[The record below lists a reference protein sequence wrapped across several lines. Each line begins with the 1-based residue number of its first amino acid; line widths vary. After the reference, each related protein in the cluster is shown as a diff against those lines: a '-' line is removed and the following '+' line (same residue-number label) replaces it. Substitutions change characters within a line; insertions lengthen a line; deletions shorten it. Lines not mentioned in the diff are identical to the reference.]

1 VRLVV
6 SKHIHILGICGTFM
20 GGLALI
26 ARELGYRVSG
36 SDANVYPPMS
46 TQLEAS
52 GITLHEGYD
61 PSVLDP
67 APDLVI
73 VGNAMTR
80 GNAVIESLL
89 NSTIPYTSGPEWLG
103 REVLRDRWVLAVAG
117 THGKTTTS
125 SILAWMLE
133 CAGLEPGFLIGG
145 VTANFGVSARL
156 GQAPF
161 FVIEADEYDTA
172 FFDKRSKFIH
182 YHPRTLI
189 FNNLEFDHADIFD
202 SLADIERQF
211 HHLIRILPSQGLVI
225 HPAESPSVE
234 RVLAKGVWSE
244 TLAFGSSNEA
254 SWVYS
259 WKDRIQGQFA
269 IESASD
275 RFAGDSP
282 LRGDYNLSNIT
293 AAMLAARHAGVQPE
307 AALNAVQS
315 FRNTKRRQEV
325 LFDRAGITVVDDFA
339 HHPTAIEVTLAGL
352 RDQYPGRRLVL
363 VLEPRSNTMRMGVHA
378 DTLANATRLA
388 DERFWLTSPQLRWE
402 LTPERAR
409 GLVFP
414 DSDTLLSGLLQ
425 HLMPGDVI
433 VCMSNGDFQGFKP
446 KLLRALEE
454 PYV

>member
-1 VRLVV
+1 
-6 SKHIHILGICGTFM
+6 M

-26 ARELGYRVSG
+26 ARERGYRVSG

-52 GITLHEGYD
+52 GITLHQGYD
-61 PSVLDP
+61 PSVLEC

-80 GNAVIESLL
+80 GSPVVEALL

-145 VTANFGVSARL
+145 VTANFGISARL
-156 GQAPF
+156 GQSPF

-225 HPAESPSVE
+225 HPTDTPAVD
-234 RVLAKGVWSE
+234 RVLAKGVWSD
-244 TLAFGSSNEA
+244 TLTFGESDQA
-254 SWVYS
+254 SWRYS
-259 WKDRIQGQFA
+259 WLDRVQGQFA
-269 IESASD
+269 IASTDERFESNST
-275 RFAGDSP
+275 

-293 AAMLAARHAGVQPE
+293 AAMVAARHAGVPPDV
-307 AALNAVQS
+307 ALAAVQS

-325 LFDRAGITVVDDFA
+325 LFDKGGVTVVDDFA
-339 HHPTAIEVTLAGL
+339 HHPTAIAVTLAGL
-352 RDQYPGRRLVL
+352 RDAYPGRRLLL

-378 DTLANATRLA
+378 DTLADATTLA
-388 DERFWLTSPQLRWE
+388 DERFWLTSPQLKWE

-409 GLVFP
+409 GFVFP
-414 DSDTLLSGLLQ
+414 NSDALLSGLVP
-425 HLMPGDVI
+425 HIATSDVI

-446 KLLRALEE
+446 KLLKALEE
-454 PYV
+454 RYV